1 MSAKCFTFHLC
12 NTINCC
18 RFSRDPLITRWFTF
32 TGTPSSLVT
41 NRAFWLALRFRLAS
55 FFSLKYHMRPEAQN
69 IWLWIGKAYTS
80 VHRCTTSITTQE
92 GYAASRLSLDGEK
105 WCYEF
110 KVNEGG
116 YKAEVER
123 KTALLC
129 IRHHK
134 LCLCS
139 GNNNKSTIG
148 AIVFCCFSQ
157 RCTPWRYR
165 ACRKSFE
172 GASN

>member
-1 MSAKCFTFHLC
+1 ML
-12 NTINCC
+12 
-18 RFSRDPLITRWFTF
+18 
-32 TGTPSSLVT
+32 
-41 NRAFWLALRFRLAS
+41 
-55 FFSLKYHMRPEAQN
+55 
-69 IWLWIGKAYTS
+69 
-80 VHRCTTSITTQE
+80 
-92 GYAASRLSLDGEK
+92 YAASRLSLDCEK

-116 YKAEVER
+116 YIAEVER

-148 AIVFCCFSQ
+148 AFVHFVVLVDGVHSGDIVHAVNHLTGP
-157 RCTPWRYR
+157 RM
-165 ACRKSFE
+165 
-172 GASN
+172 N